1 MTDLT
6 QQVIQRNGHIEILT
20 ANQIRFN
27 HGKDMVVLRG
37 PLHAKILYVKKD
49 GKNKLEEELVLKT
62 PNDTRQLVNNES
74 AGNEYDIV
82 INDMGAMPAA
92 PSILD
97 LIVGQNHMDII
108 TSGMLVAKH
117 DKDMIKLR
125 GPGRF
130 RLEYKNDKGQ
140 VIRAEDLTLNT
151 PNDIREFVNRKD
163 NEDMYITGSYLAP
176 PAPAPAPA
184 AAPRPP
190 TPAPAP
196 VAAAAPGGA
205 VPFPNGTLIKTANF
219 PAVYIIENGKKRNIL
234 NPAVMTKYGYSWDA
248 IKIIPDAQMN
258 AIPTGEPKS

>member
-82 INDMGAMPAA
+82 INDMGPMPTA

-108 TSGMLVAKH
+108 TSGQLVAKH

-163 NEDMYITGSYLAP
+163 NEDMFITGSYIAP
-176 PAPAPAPA
+176 PAAAPAPAPA
-184 AAPRPP
+184 AAP
-190 TPAPAP
+190 
-196 VAAAAPGGA
+196 VAAAPGGA
-205 VPFPNGTLIKTANF
+205 AVLFPNGTLIKTATG
-219 PAVYIIENGKKRNIL
+219 PAVYIIENGQKRNIL
-234 NPAVMTKYGYSWDA
+234 SPAVMQKYNYSWDA
-248 IKIIPDAQMN
+248 IKIVTDAQIN
-258 AIPTGEPKS
+258 AIPTGQPKS